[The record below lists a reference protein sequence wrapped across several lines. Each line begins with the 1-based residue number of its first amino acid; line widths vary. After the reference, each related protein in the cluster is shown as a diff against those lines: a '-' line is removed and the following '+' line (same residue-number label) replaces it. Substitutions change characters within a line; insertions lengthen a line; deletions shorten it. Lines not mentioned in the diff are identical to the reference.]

1 MRGYVRLDG
10 GGPCN
15 AHAAAFG
22 NDRCIARSADRQSQE
37 IVHVRGREVSEF
49 EISIVRL
56 SPNATWRR
64 RCDMDAALAPAV
76 GSGRS
81 RIVVAVGQEL
91 RRALRSE
98 AAREPLYDD
107 ETRQS
112 LTLQPGVEELVGQPE
127 TSSLRI
133 ARPITSRR

>member
-81 RIVVAVGQEL
+81 R
-91 RRALRSE
+91 
-98 AAREPLYDD
+98 
-107 ETRQS
+107 
-112 LTLQPGVEELVGQPE
+112 
-127 TSSLRI
+127 SSLPS
-133 ARPITSRR
+133 ARSSGVRCDLRPSANPCMMTRPGRA